1 MLYDLTGQD
10 VPWDKVR
17 VIQVG
22 RFALKEELAGR
33 LRAAGHET
41 CESSMIATRIELI
54 LIVSGAATAT
64 MLSQFFAPPP
74 VLRLIY
80 GEARTEGSVWLWR
93 VNGACSFS
101 VSVRCSFTRR
111 FTPPFVPPSW
121 SSP

>member
-10 VPWDKVR
+10 VPWDKVH

-54 LIVSGAATAT
+54 LIVSGA
-64 MLSQFFAPPP
+64 QPRP
-74 VLRLIY
+74 
-80 GEARTEGSVWLWR
+80 
-93 VNGACSFS
+93 
-101 VSVRCSFTRR
+101 RCSASSSHRR
-111 FTPPFVPPSW
+111 RYFA
-121 SSP
+121 